1 MKKALA
7 FILAALMLFSLS
19 AFAFADDEVET
30 AVAETVST
38 EGPVVDESMDKG
50 EPTKAELIRFVPTK
64 LVVTSQSVEVHGYF
78 VNLNTDVSVGH
89 FTEFEMDVY
98 DDGDYLLG
106 GSFGTIHD
114 FMIRPLGLKA
124 QIFEFSGGDHGL
136 KHGTLAC
143 NDGDYCKTA
152 FNAKTQ
158 SN

>member
-1 MKKALA
+1 MRKVLA

-19 AFAFADDEVET
+19 AFAFADDEVDT

-38 EGPVVDESMDKG
+38 EDPVIDESMDKG

-89 FTEFEMDVY
+89 FTKFKIEVY

-114 FMIRPLGLKA
+114 FMIRPLGVKG
-124 QIFEFSGGDHGL
+124 QIFEFSGGDYGL

-143 NDGDYCKTA
+143 NDGDYCKTEFSA
-152 FNAKTQ
+152 ITEG
-158 SN
+158 